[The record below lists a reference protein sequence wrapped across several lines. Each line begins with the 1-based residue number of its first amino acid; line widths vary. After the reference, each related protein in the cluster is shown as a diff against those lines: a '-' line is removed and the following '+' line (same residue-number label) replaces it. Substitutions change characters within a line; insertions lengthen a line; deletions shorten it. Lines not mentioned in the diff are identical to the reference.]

1 MLDGPARITNPKVTG
16 VVKLT
21 SVNGNATTSQ
31 DGLRYLEGQ
40 IRFQVSGETTERSI
54 HFLEFYDT

>member
-21 SVNGNATTSQ
+21 SVNTAIP
-31 DGLRYLEGQ
+31 D
-40 IRFQVSGETTERSI
+40 SI
-54 HFLEFYDT
+54 VEEDE